1 MTPGETLLVAW
12 ATLVTYFLIS
22 QYPLSRYAFSVLD
35 YVGAIFQ
42 AYKVAVVSVS
52 GDLPASLHVLGVGLN
67 IASFALYLIPLW
79 SFLMRAKNL
88 GALTRDTNQL
98 VRRVANKLDLADAR
112 KIASLLSR
120 KDLHRIT
127 ENSLRRRMK
136 HVQTRLDATHF
147 KLVQQE
153 MLNNTLATTNSE
165 FQAQLDAAA
174 SSWQDKEKTRDETI
188 SKARNQMAAQ
198 DQTMNKLREENSELS
213 TKVKALQQ
221 KKDEEKEAK
230 GQYLLDVASK
240 EGEMQELRSQH
251 ATELAK
257 KASEIKELHNSHST
271 SAASKDA
278 EMEVVKAKLTQK
290 LTATATEQQTQLIKQ
305 AQSLTATNTE
315 LRTRCDKQQL
325 LLDQSQSKA
334 MATHADHQSA
344 IAQKNDE
351 LRSLR
356 SDHQAALAIK
366 DNAMRKAQELL
377 DSSIAGKDA
386 EIQNL
391 RKQQETALASKG
403 SEISALQS
411 RIDASE
417 KQACEKIRELEDKLS
432 TAKQVHAGELR
443 DLHASYKSQMQSHNS
458 EDRSSQELDT
468 VKKNLNILDLK
479 YKSQTKHLDKAA
491 KESETVANEW
501 DQFLGAIELIGS
513 QVPRVCTEIG
523 KKLYPCSEEISQLIK
538 SDEDCKPKA
547 YHVGYSVALQIR
559 RARYNIETVW
569 EHHYKFLRAF
579 GRELTARYPDVAA
592 LSKSVTDKLLPA
604 VSKASV
610 ALPPAQSQPNVITS
624 KTVTAST
631 PKSNVPLPLIGAKCF
646 CGFQFLSDES
656 LESKQDHLD
665 RCEDFQRADQASK
678 DKTLNKVGLGPVV
691 LKQNTSRQE
700 EITCLNCKRIF
711 ASSASSWFY
720 HTHLKTCKRG
730 NPSLRD
736 SPDSSPVFRSPM
748 PHTSPAPSMQN
759 GASPASHVLKS
770 TKPAF
775 NPSTPSFAPSTPAS
789 VNKIPPTT
797 PAQTVKSSGG
807 LMGRSKYAD
816 DSYVPKHRE
825 RGQLIEKRV

>member
-98 VRRVANKLDLADAR
+98 VRRVAHKLDLADAR

-174 SSWQDKEKTRDETI
+174 SRWQDKEKTRDETI

-538 SDEDCKPKA
+538 SDEDC
-547 YHVGYSVALQIR
+547 YSVALQIR

-720 HTHLKTCKRG
+720 HTHLKSRLLSCLSFS
-730 NPSLRD
+730 NAAY
-736 SPDSSPVFRSPM
+736 F
-748 PHTSPAPSMQN
+748 TSPLDAEWRITGIACPEVDETSFQPLN
-759 GASPASHVLKS
+759 
-770 TKPAF
+770 AF
-775 NPSTPSFAPSTPAS
+775 VCTFDTGFL
-789 VNKIPPTT
+789 
-797 PAQTVKSSGG
+797 KSSGG